1 MFHSKLIHPMKSLN
15 RVFLILLFS
24 IGILSSQVNAQDVS
38 RHHYLQSRMYLSS
51 LQPAIALTHIQ
62 AAIELDHTRSEYF
75 LLRAFVWRQ
84 LDRSDLFLKDFQQ
97 AQSINPHIIPE
108 SFEAKENLPDII
120 WPSSIDENP
129 FIVDPGEWERRMPQ
143 KIGVRL
149 QSPLVF

>member
-1 MFHSKLIHPMKSLN
+1 MKNLN
-15 RVFLILLFS
+15 RIFLIILLSLGF
-24 IGILSSQVNAQDVS
+24 LSENANAQDVS

-84 LDRSDLFLKDFQQ
+84 MDRSDLFLKDFQQ
-97 AQSINPHIIPE
+97 AQTINSHIIPQ
-108 SFEAKENLPDII
+108 SFVAKENLPDII
-120 WPSSIDENP
+120 LPSSIDENP

-149 QSPLVF
+149 QSPLSAK